1 MLLIMKTDKNVLH
14 HSDSFLGLG
23 LGLNNIIHD
32 ACDKVDALIDGESSE
47 EEEDE
52 NEPIDSDYNSDE
64 LEFLEREKKREV
76 NESLDNF
83 LKLEKGMS
91 FKDLNE
97 AKMFVSFYSIVKK
110 RGLKVAKSDLLELD
124 ISVMLV
130 ALFYTKMKRVKRIIL
145 EKLDG
150 SFIDDFNK
158 LEIYAQE
165 LRDTN
170 PGSNV
175 VINISKDVLVQ
186 GKRRFLRMYVCFEAL
201 KRGWISGL
209 RPFIGLD
216 GTFLKG
222 KFKGILLV
230 ALGQNSMK
238 HFYPL
243 AWAVIDRETARTWKW
258 FIDLL
263 RNSLGL
269 ADGEGLTLMS
279 DMQKVMGR
287 LKDLEAQ
294 GEKWTE
300 NFYPYAMELYNDFK
314 IIAQGCHVQANGDL
328 GYKVVEGID
337 RHVLQ
342 RREEVFQVVP
352 VSATQP
358 SEESAFMITP
368 GFSASSSQLICQPI
382 DEDEIGDELEVE
394 DEQPLLRPRAL
405 YEAKTRL
412 KIKKLQQKPTATR
425 KINFGVMKTVLSA
438 TLLAA
443 TDATLLSCLF
453 QQNFSLSA
461 TLLVATDA
469 TEAR

>member
-1 MLLIMKTDKNVLH
+1 MRKHVDDKFFLNV
-14 HSDSFLGLG
+14 S
-23 LGLNNIIHD
+23 
-32 ACDKVDALIDGESSE
+32 
-47 EEEDE
+47 
-52 NEPIDSDYNSDE
+52 
-64 LEFLEREKKREV
+64 
-76 NESLDNF
+76 
-83 LKLEKGMS
+83 
-91 FKDLNE
+91 
-97 AKMFVSFYSIVKK
+97 
-110 RGLKVAKSDLLELD
+110 
-124 ISVMLV
+124 
-130 ALFYTKMKRVKRIIL
+130 YTKMKRVKRIIL

-279 DMQKVMGR
+279 DMQKGLIDVVGQLFPKAHHRWCVRHIEANWVKIWKESFNKWILSARAKPIIKMLEDIRIKVMGR

-337 RHVLQ
+337 RHV
-342 RREEVFQVVP
+342 
-352 VSATQP
+352 VSLASKKCTCRTWDLTGIP
-358 SEESAFMITP
+358 CAHAIKAF
-368 GFSASSSQLICQPI
+368 
-382 DEDEIGDELEVE
+382 
-394 DEQPLLRPRAL
+394 
-405 YEAKTRL
+405 
-412 KIKKLQQKPTATR
+412 
-425 KINFGVMKTVLSA
+425 
-438 TLLAA
+438 
-443 TDATLLSCLF
+443 
-453 QQNFSLSA
+453 
-461 TLLVATDA
+461 
-469 TEAR
+469 